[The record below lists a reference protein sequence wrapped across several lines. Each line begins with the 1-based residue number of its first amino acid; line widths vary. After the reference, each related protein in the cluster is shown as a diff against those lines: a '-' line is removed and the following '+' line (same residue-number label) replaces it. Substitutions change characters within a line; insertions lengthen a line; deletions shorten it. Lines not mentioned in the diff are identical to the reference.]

1 MDYAMGP
8 NKLQVR
14 YTTGEELV
22 NAISHGLGAILAV
35 AGTTLMV
42 GASAAQMDGYKLAAS
57 IIYGAS
63 LMLLYLMST
72 LYHAIRSVRVKE
84 VLRVFDHCSIFLL
97 IAGTYTPYTL
107 VTLRGGVG
115 WGLFAFIWA
124 AAVLGIVLNVISIE
138 RFKVFSMICY
148 VGMGWSIMVTVKP
161 LTQALPGPGL
171 WLLVW
176 GGVAYTVGILF
187 YLLHRVRYFHGIWH
201 LFVLAGSVLHFL
213 SIYQYVIL

>member
-1 MDYAMGP
+1 MDYAMEP
-8 NKLQVR
+8 NQLQAR

-35 AGTTLMV
+35 SGTTLMV
-42 GASAAQMDGYKLAAS
+42 MASAIQQDWYKLAAS
-57 IIYGAS
+57 IIYGLS

-72 LYHAIRSVRVKE
+72 LYHAIRSQRVKE

-107 VTLRGGVG
+107 VTLRGGIG
-115 WGLFAFIWA
+115 WGLFAFIWGA
-124 AAVLGIVLNVISIE
+124 AALGIILNVISIE

-161 LTQALPGPGL
+161 LMAALPHTGL
-171 WLLVW
+171 WLLIW
-176 GGVAYTVGILF
+176 GGIAYTVGILF
-187 YLLHRVRYFHGIWH
+187 YLLKQVRYFHGIWH
-201 LFVLAGSVLHFL
+201 LFVLAGSVLHFF
-213 SIYQYVIL
+213 SIYQYVIR